1 VKTNV
6 TARPLR
12 ATYTSAMDRCAT
24 CGAENPSDARF
35 CASCGTS
42 LVPACRRCGAELP
55 EGSRFCSACG
65 TPVEELPEP
74 GRERKIVTVMFA
86 DVVGSTTLGERL
98 DPESLRDVMGSF
110 FDAMREEIEAEGG
123 TVEKYIGDAIMA
135 AFGAPQSHEDD
146 PTRAVRAAYRM
157 LVRLVGLNEE
167 LSGSHDVEL
176 QIRVGINTG
185 EVIAVTEARPGDAI
199 VTGDAVNAA
208 ARLEQQ
214 AEPGQV
220 LVSLRTARAARIFR
234 FKPLGEVR
242 LTGKEQPI
250 EALELVASV
259 PQPERIVERGVPGLR
274 APLVG
279 RDDEVALL
287 QGVYRRVTA
296 EGIPHLVTIYGDP
309 GVGKSRLT
317 AEFVEWADLQDP
329 PPLVLRGR
337 CLPYGDGVTYWP
349 LAEILKERAGVLDT
363 DPAEGALQ
371 KIRTFA
377 ASFLAEGL
385 SPDPAR
391 AAAAL
396 AFTVGLED
404 PRHDFATIPP
414 RQVRLELHAAW
425 RSLFSG
431 LAQRRPLILVVEDI
445 HWADPALLDLLE
457 ELAGRVVG
465 PTMIIAPSR
474 PELTQRRPGWGGG
487 RRNYTGVSLEPLSR
501 EDAQRLVG
509 FLLTVEEL
517 PDPVRDRILARAEGN
532 PFFLEE
538 IIRQLIDEKQIVR
551 RGNRW
556 TAAEAIGEVVI
567 PDTVQAVLA
576 ARIDLLE
583 PAEKRTLQSAA
594 VVGRVFWTGPVGK
607 LLNGEAFELDELLTR
622 LEERELVAARVGST
636 IGGQREYSFKHVLTR
651 DVAYGTLPRGERAR
665 AHAAVAGWIES
676 TAGERQAEF
685 AELLA
690 YHYLEAYRA
699 ARDDPQSVP
708 GDTEALRLGAFSALL
723 TASREARRRLALE
736 KAEHLAKE
744 AVSIAATDPER
755 SEALEPVGDAL
766 FLQYYGERAWEV
778 WGRAIEAQP
787 RTTGEDRRRLAR
799 LCAKRADVPTR
810 WPGSMRSVPT
820 AEEVRAVIDLGFENL
835 EAGDSTTKVRL
846 LVARAFWPFGFPQ
859 DLAENGDEAA
869 RRDAEEAVAMA
880 LRLARPDL
888 ASAALDAVAASYL
901 AVGDYGG
908 QQRVLERRLA
918 LVPELNDPFELGDL
932 FAVAA
937 WGEFHIGRYPATL
950 TNADEGVARS
960 EGTPGVDLHCLTW
973 RILALIRMGRWE
985 EAVAALARMNELL
998 GDRWA
1003 EPPGFALRAFGG
1015 AAYLLECMGNRGAAD
1030 RYLAVALDQS
1040 QRGPLGAVS
1049 WIGELFARRG
1059 EFDRARATM
1068 EGADLTVRRT
1078 NAGLIL
1084 EARCEVVAEQGS
1096 WEDADKV
1103 VEESRAHAAQNGL
1116 QALPAFADRLEGRA
1130 ALATGQP
1137 EAAARSLRHALD
1149 RFASLEAGWEEART
1163 RLDLA
1168 SALVSASPARARA
1181 EAAAAYEDLV
1191 RIGAARETA
1200 HARDLLASL
1209 GETV

>member
-1 VKTNV
+1 
-6 TARPLR
+6 
-12 ATYTSAMDRCAT
+12 MDRCAT
-24 CGAENPSDARF
+24 CGAENPAGAHF
-35 CASCGTS
+35 CSSCGSS
-42 LVPACRRCGAELP
+42 LVPACTRCGSELP
-55 EGSRFCSACG
+55 EGARFCSSCG
-65 TPVEELPEP
+65 TPVEQLPEP

-86 DVVGSTTLGERL
+86 DVVGSTTLGEKL
-98 DPESLRDVMGSF
+98 DPESLKDVMGSF
-110 FDAMREEIEAEGG
+110 FGAMREEIEAEGG
-123 TVEKYIGDAIMA
+123 TIEKYIGDAIMA

-157 LVRLVGLNEE
+157 LVRLAGLNGE
-167 LSGSHDVEL
+167 LADSHGIEL

-185 EVIAVTEARPGDAI
+185 EVIAVTDPRPGDAI

-220 LVSLRTARAARIFR
+220 LVSVRTARAARIFR
-234 FKPLGEVR
+234 FRELGEVQ
-242 LTGKEQPI
+242 LKGKEEAI

-259 PQPERIVERGVPGLR
+259 PQPERVVERGVPGLH
-274 APLVG
+274 APMVG
-279 RDDEVALL
+279 RDDQVALL

-317 AEFVEWADLQDP
+317 LEFVEWADLQEP
-329 PPLVLRGR
+329 APLVLRGR

-363 DPAEGALQ
+363 DPAQGALE

-404 PRHDFATIPP
+404 PRHDFATMPP
-414 RQVRLELHAAW
+414 RQVRSELHAAW

-431 LAQRRPLILVVEDI
+431 LAQQRPLIVVVEDI

-457 ELAGRVVG
+457 ELADRVVG
-465 PTMIIAPSR
+465 PAMILTPSR

-487 RRNYTGVSLEPLSR
+487 RRNYTGVFLEPLSR

-538 IIRQLIDEKQIVR
+538 IIRQLIDEKHIVR
-551 RGNRW
+551 QGNRW
-556 TAAEAIGEVVI
+556 RAAQAIGEVVI
-567 PDTVQAVLA
+567 PDTVQGVLA

-583 PAEKRTLQSAA
+583 PAEKRALQSAA

-607 LLNGEAFELDELLTR
+607 LLNGEAADLDELLGR

-636 IGGQREYSFKHVLTR
+636 IGGEREYSFKHVLTR
-651 DVAYGTLPRGERAR
+651 DVAYGTLPRTERAK
-665 AHAAVAGWIES
+665 AHAMVARWMES
-676 TAGERQAEF
+676 TAGERWGEL

-699 ARDDPQSVP
+699 ARDDPQSVA
-708 GDTEALRLGAFSALL
+708 DETEALRVGAFASLA

-736 KAEHLAKE
+736 KAGHLAEE
-744 AVSIAATDPER
+744 AATIAATDGER
-755 SEALEPVGDAL
+755 SEAHELAGDAL
-766 FLQYYGERAWEV
+766 FFRYFGERAWEAY
-778 WGRAIEAQP
+778 GRAVEAQP
-787 RTTGEDRRRLAR
+787 RKTDEERRRLAR
-799 LCAKRADVPTR
+799 LCAKRADLPTR
-810 WPGSMRSVPT
+810 WPGSMRVLPS
-820 AEEVRAVIDLGFENL
+820 AEEVREVIDLGFEHA
-835 EAGDSTTKVRL
+835 EPGDSTTRVRL
-846 LVARAFWPFGFPQ
+846 LVARSFWPFAYPQ
-859 DLAENGDEAA
+859 DLGEEGEDLA
-869 RRDAEEAVAMA
+869 RRDGEEAVAMA
-880 LRLARPDL
+880 LRLKRPDL
-888 ASAALDAVAASYL
+888 ASSALDALAGTYL
-901 AVGDYGG
+901 GAGNYGE
-908 QQRVLERRLA
+908 QQRVMERRLA

-932 FAVAA
+932 YSVAA
-937 WGEFHIGRYPATL
+937 WGAFHIGRYGNTL
-950 TNADEGVARS
+950 SLADEGVLRS
-960 EGTPGVDLHCLTW
+960 EDSPGTTLHALTW
-973 RILALIRMGRWE
+973 RLPAFIRMGLWE
-985 EAVAALARMNELL
+985 EAVAALARFNEQL
-998 GDRWA
+998 GESWSD
-1003 EPPGFALRAFGG
+1003 PPGFALRGFGA

-1030 RYLAVALDQS
+1030 RYLTVLFDER
-1040 QRGPLGAVS
+1040 QRGLLGAVG
-1049 WIGELFARRG
+1049 WVGELLARRG
-1059 EFDRARATM
+1059 EFERSRSVLADMDLAT
-1068 EGADLTVRRT
+1068 RRS

-1084 EARCEVVAEQGS
+1084 EARCELVAEQGA
-1096 WEDADKV
+1096 WEDAEKV
-1103 VEESRAHAAQNGL
+1103 VEESRTHAGQNGL
-1116 QALPAFADRLEGRA
+1116 EALPAFADRLEGRA

-1137 EAAARSLRHALD
+1137 EAAGRSLRHALD
-1149 RFASLEAGWEEART
+1149 RFASLDAGWEEART

-1181 EAAAAYEDLV
+1181 EAAAAYEDLA
-1191 RIGAARETA
+1191 RIGAVRETA

>member
-1 VKTNV
+1 
-6 TARPLR
+6 
-12 ATYTSAMDRCAT
+12 MDRCAT
-24 CGAENPSDARF
+24 CGAENPAGAHF
-35 CASCGTS
+35 CASCGSS
-42 LVPACRRCGAELP
+42 LVPACTRCGSELP
-55 EGSRFCSACG
+55 EGARFCSSCG
-65 TPVEELPEP
+65 TPVEQLPEP

-86 DVVGSTTLGERL
+86 DVVGSTTLGEKL
-98 DPESLRDVMGSF
+98 DPESLKDVMGSF
-110 FDAMREEIEAEGG
+110 FAAMREEIEAEGG
-123 TVEKYIGDAIMA
+123 TIEKYIGDAIMA

-157 LVRLVGLNEE
+157 LVRLAGLNGE
-167 LSGSHDVEL
+167 LADSHGIEL

-185 EVIAVTEARPGDAI
+185 EVIAVTDPRPGDAI

-220 LVSLRTARAARIFR
+220 LVSVRTARAARIFR
-234 FKPLGEVR
+234 FRELGEVQ
-242 LTGKEQPI
+242 LKGKEEAI

-259 PQPERIVERGVPGLR
+259 PQPERVVERGVPGLH
-274 APLVG
+274 APMVG
-279 RDDEVALL
+279 RDDQVALL

-317 AEFVEWADLQDP
+317 LEFVEWADLQEP
-329 PPLVLRGR
+329 APLVLRGR

-363 DPAEGALQ
+363 DPAQGALE

-404 PRHDFATIPP
+404 PRHDFATMPP
-414 RQVRLELHAAW
+414 RQVRSELHAAW

-431 LAQRRPLILVVEDI
+431 LAQQRPLIVVVEDI

-457 ELAGRVVG
+457 ELADRVVG
-465 PTMIIAPSR
+465 PTMIVAPSR

-487 RRNYTGVSLEPLSR
+487 RRNSTGVSLEPLSR
-501 EDAQRLVG
+501 DDAQRLVG

-551 RGNRW
+551 QGNRW
-556 TAAEAIGEVVI
+556 RAAAAIGEVVI

-583 PAEKRTLQSAA
+583 PGEKRTLQSAS

-607 LLNGEAFELDELLTR
+607 LLNGEASELDELLKR

-636 IGGQREYSFKHVLTR
+636 IGGEREYAFKHVLTR
-651 DVAYGTLPRGERAR
+651 DVAYGTLPRSERAR

-676 TAGERQAEF
+676 TAGERRAEF

-699 ARDDPQSVP
+699 ARDDPQAVAT
-708 GDTEALRLGAFSALL
+708 DAEALRLGAFSALL
-723 TASREARRRLALE
+723 IASREARRRLALE
-736 KAEHLAKE
+736 KAEHLAQE
-744 AVSIAATDPER
+744 AVSIAATDAER
-755 SEALEPVGDAL
+755 SEALEPIGDAL
-766 FLQYYGERAWEV
+766 FLQYYGDRAWEIY
-778 WGRAIEAQP
+778 GQAIEAQP
-787 RTTGEDRRRLAR
+787 RTTDDERHRLAR
-799 LCAKRADVPTR
+799 LCAKRADLPTR
-810 WPGSMRSVPT
+810 WPGAMRSIPA
-820 AEEVRAVIDLGFENL
+820 AEEVRAVIDLGFEHL
-835 EAGDSTTKVRL
+835 DAGDSTTKVRL

-859 DLAENGDEAA
+859 DLPEGGEETA
-869 RRDAEEAVAMA
+869 RRDGEEAVAMA
-880 LRLARPDL
+880 QRLGRPDL
-888 ASAALDAVAASYL
+888 ASAALDAVAGSYL
-901 AVGDYGG
+901 AVGNYGG
-908 QQRVLERRLA
+908 QQRILERRLA
-918 LVPELNDPFELGDL
+918 LVPELKDPFELGDL
-932 FAVAA
+932 YAVAA
-937 WGEFHIGRYPATL
+937 WGDFHIGRYSATL
-950 TNADEGVARS
+950 THADEGVAIS

-973 RILALIRMGRWE
+973 RILALVRMGRWE
-985 EAVAALARMNELL
+985 DAVAALARMNEVL
-998 GDRWA
+998 GERW
-1003 EPPGFALRAFGG
+1003 EDPPSFSLRAFGG

-1030 RYLAVALDQS
+1030 RYLNVALAES
-1040 QRGPLGAVS
+1040 RPSLHGAIS
-1049 WIGELFARRG
+1049 WVVETLARRG
-1059 EFDRARATM
+1059 EFDRARAILRD
-1068 EGADLTVRRT
+1068 ADLTSSRQ

-1084 EARCEVVAEQGS
+1084 EARCELISESGE
-1096 WEDADKV
+1096 WDDADKLV
-1103 VEESRAHAAQNGL
+1103 SEARQHAADNSL
-1116 QALPAFADRLEGRA
+1116 LALPAFADRLEGRA
-1130 ALATGQP
+1130 ALANGQP
-1137 EAAARSLRHALD
+1137 EAAGRSLRHALD
-1149 RFASLEAGWEEART
+1149 RFASLDAGWEEART

-1181 EAAAAYEDLV
+1181 EAAAAYEDLT
-1191 RIGAARETA
+1191 RIGAVREIA